1 MTVILLFESTR
12 FRRPAPLAETTLRSP
27 CVKALVYHGPD
38 DIRWEDK
45 PLPAIQ
51 EPTDVVVKVN
61 KTTVC
66 GTDLTILKGGVST
79 VSAGRVLGHEATG
92 VISAVGAAVTEFQ
105 VGDRVLIPCTTSCGR
120 CPACRRHL
128 LSSCEQGGWLLGN
141 IIDGVQAEYAR
152 IPLAGSSLHHLPTW
166 IDEEAALMLADIIP
180 TGLEVGVQKGEVGLG
195 DTVVIIGA
203 GPVGLATLLVTQ
215 FYAPADIM
223 VVDLDDYRLGMA
235 RKLGATVVINNSDG
249 RAGEKIMAL
258 TNGQG
263 ADVVIEVVGHPS
275 TCALAQAVIGS
286 GGRIANVG
294 VHSRSVELHNE
305 LLWTRNITIR
315 MGVVNTNTIPVLLK
329 MIKAGKMDPAVLVTH
344 RLPLSQSLTAYDI
357 FKRAAE
363 ERAIKIVL
371 SNEAAAPPEPAGN
384 AALIRQIVAQVLAEL

>member
-1 MTVILLFESTR
+1 
-12 FRRPAPLAETTLRSP
+12 
-27 CVKALVYHGPD
+27 VKALVYHGPD

-223 VVDLDDYRLGMA
+223 VVDLDDYRLEMA

>member
-1 MTVILLFESTR
+1 
-12 FRRPAPLAETTLRSP
+12 
-27 CVKALVYHGPD
+27 
-38 DIRWEDK
+38 
-45 PLPAIQ
+45 
-51 EPTDVVVKVN
+51 
-61 KTTVC
+61 
-66 GTDLTILKGGVST
+66 
-79 VSAGRVLGHEATG
+79 
-92 VISAVGAAVTEFQ
+92 VGAAVTGFQ

-152 IPLAGSSLHHLPTW
+152 IPLADSSLHHLPTW

-180 TGLEVGVQKGEVGLG
+180 TGLE
-195 DTVVIIGA
+195 
-203 GPVGLATLLVTQ
+203 
-215 FYAPADIM
+215 
-223 VVDLDDYRLGMA
+223 
-235 RKLGATVVINNSDG
+235 
-249 RAGEKIMAL
+249 
-258 TNGQG
+258 
-263 ADVVIEVVGHPS
+263 
-275 TCALAQAVIGS
+275 
-286 GGRIANVG
+286 VG

-329 MIKAGKMDPAVLVTH
+329 MIKAGKLDPALLVTH
-344 RLPLSQSLTAYDI
+344 RLPLSQSLAAYDI

-371 SNEAAAPPEPAGN
+371 SNEAAAPPEPTGD

>member
-1 MTVILLFESTR
+1 MI
-12 FRRPAPLAETTLRSP
+12 
-27 CVKALVYHGPD
+27 
-38 DIRWEDK
+38 
-45 PLPAIQ
+45 
-51 EPTDVVVKVN
+51 
-61 KTTVC
+61 
-66 GTDLTILKGGVST
+66 
-79 VSAGRVLGHEATG
+79 
-92 VISAVGAAVTEFQ
+92 
-105 VGDRVLIPCTTSCGR
+105 
-120 CPACRRHL
+120 
-128 LSSCEQGGWLLGN
+128 
-141 IIDGVQAEYAR
+141 
-152 IPLAGSSLHHLPTW
+152 
-166 IDEEAALMLADIIP
+166 
-180 TGLEVGVQKGEVGLG
+180 
-195 DTVVIIGA
+195 
-203 GPVGLATLLVTQ
+203 
-215 FYAPADIM
+215 
-223 VVDLDDYRLGMA
+223 VDLDDYRLEMA

-329 MIKAGKMDPAVLVTH
+329 MIKAGKLDPAVLVTH
-344 RLPLSQSLTAYDI
+344 RLPLSQSLAAYDI

-371 SNEAAAPPEPAGN
+371 SNEDAAPPEPAGD
-384 AALIRQIVAQVLAEL
+384 AALIRQIVAQVLAGL